1 MSQGKP
7 TFTFSSGVESEEE
20 YEDNPIPEEEIY
32 PEDLYPTPSPG
43 FPEEGSSYYSPLVVD
58 FSPEE
63 RGSKRSAE
71 EDIGP
76 KHTKRRRVDYT
87 TEENIIQDKIRK
99 YNPCMLSIAVIEFCS
114 AFKLNYL
121 DVTDT
126 EKHLIFLSSEIQK
139 IFDKF
144 WNGMQLNETITL
156 NGITIN
162 YKLYKD
168 IWMKIFDFWERVVNT
183 IQEYS
188 ENIKV
193 FNIEEKVVDVEEI
206 SWESENTLFDFVLR
220 FFYSDIVA
228 KEEGDD
234 AGEGFGSLHYL
245 YRVLSETISDF
256 KYFYENK
263 DAILNEIFET
273 YLRDMVDREE
283 VDRLMNTFWDPF
295 ENWLMKTHPGSE
307 KNNFDYLLDIW
318 KENLKKVWHVS
329 EGINMTNLTNE
340 FKKFI
345 NDRMFFLFF
354 LKKITFL

>member
-20 YEDNPIPEEEIY
+20 YEDNPIVEEEYDEMY
-32 PEDLYPTPSPG
+32 PEDVYPTPSPG
-43 FPEEGSSYYSPLVVD
+43 FPEEGSSYYSPLVVA

-63 RGSKRSAE
+63 RGSKRAAE
-71 EDIGP
+71 EEIGP

-99 YNPCMLSIAVIEFCS
+99 YNPSMLSIAVIEFCN

-121 DVTDT
+121 DVTDPG
-126 EKHLIFLSSEIQK
+126 KHLFFLSSEIQK

-144 WNGMQLNETITL
+144 WNGMQLNETLIL
-156 NGITIN
+156 NGITVN
-162 YKLYKD
+162 YKLYQE
-168 IWMKIFDFWERVVNT
+168 IWMKIFDFWEKVVNS

-193 FNIEEKVVDVEEI
+193 FNIDENVVDVEEMN
-206 SWESENTLFDFVLR
+206 WESENTFFDFVLR

-234 AGEGFGSLHYL
+234 AGEAFGSLHYL
-245 YRVLSETISDF
+245 HRVLSVTVSDF

-263 DAILNEIFET
+263 DDILNEIFASN
-273 YLRDMVDREE
+273 LRDMPDREE
-283 VDRLMNTFWDPF
+283 VVQLMDVFWDPF
-295 ENWLMKTHPGSE
+295 ENWLMNIHPGSE
-307 KNNFDYLLDIW
+307 KNNVDYLLDIW
-318 KENLKKVWHVS
+318 KENLKKVWNVS
-329 EGINMTNLTNE
+329 EEINMENLTNE

-345 NDRMFFLFF
+345 NDRMFFYFF
-354 LKKITFL
+354 LKK